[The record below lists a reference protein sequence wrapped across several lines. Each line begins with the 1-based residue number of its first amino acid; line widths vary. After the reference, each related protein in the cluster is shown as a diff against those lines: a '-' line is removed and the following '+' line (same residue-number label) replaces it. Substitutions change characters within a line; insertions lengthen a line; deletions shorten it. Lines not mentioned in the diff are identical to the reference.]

1 MQGLKSINHEGW
13 LKLIIRM
20 NWFTNAFRSCLSLQ
34 KAIIFWKQLNY
45 SHTNEDVEAVATA
58 RLLLARYSPAMVCS
72 AETVQ
77 ERCEMTFLGF
87 LCWFVFTV
95 MKCCGLRGPC
105 SCSSV
110 CAMQLHTS
118 QEKPVQTGQI
128 WNNNT
133 RGACFRRVSGANTTG
148 AREGLYH

>member
-1 MQGLKSINHEGW
+1 
-13 LKLIIRM
+13 M
-20 NWFTNAFRSCLSLQ
+20 NWFTYASRSCLLLQ

-45 SHTNEDVEAVATA
+45 SHTNENVVEAVATA
-58 RLLLARYSPAMVCS
+58 RWLSANYSSTLVCS

-95 MKCCGLRGPC
+95 MECRGLRSPC

-118 QEKPVQTGQI
+118 QEEPVQTGQI

-133 RGACFRRVSGANTTG
+133 RGACFRRVSGANTIG